1 MAGDLRSCQL
11 FSRSV
16 NAREKR
22 HWLIPCASDFVR
34 VKIYWFLFF
43 LFFFWNLN
51 DKEEEK
57 KKGRQKKR
65 IEEERQDNRS
75 RGAEECSTI
84 NNKHSFLNVLK
95 EWNNTVHG
103 ERESKARTIQI
114 RHEES
119 VVVAFRGCLSEI
131 ILGNDLKPRDDWCDW
146 KFARVNMRWIFAS
159 QGTEKNSGER
169 GKRREKRRPH
179 WNIVDEIRPEF
190 SARIM

>member
-1 MAGDLRSCQL
+1 M
-11 FSRSV
+11 
-16 NAREKR
+16 
-22 HWLIPCASDFVR
+22 
-34 VKIYWFLFF
+34 
-43 LFFFWNLN
+43 N

-75 RGAEECSTI
+75 RGAEEYSTI

-119 VVVAFRGCLSEI
+119 VVIAFRGCLSEI
-131 ILGNDLKPRDDWCDW
+131 ILGNDLKPRDD
-146 KFARVNMRWIFAS
+146 
-159 QGTEKNSGER
+159 
-169 GKRREKRRPH
+169 
-179 WNIVDEIRPEF
+179 
-190 SARIM
+190 